1 MKTLI
6 MTLSLLFTCASFAG
20 GGSSVGPANPA
31 AVHCTNLGG
40 QLIDYTTPEGQ
51 NANCLIEQWA
61 LFRAMYEKGLVTQ
74 HQYGPGG
81 MPNPAAVN
89 CIDINGTLQYA
100 EQGGFCLVEQWT
112 LFRVFHPI
120 KD

>member
-1 MKTLI
+1 MKTLMI
-6 MTLSLLFTCASFAG
+6 ALSILLTSAAFAG

-31 AVHCTNLGG
+31 AVHCLDLGG
-40 QLIDYTTPEGQ
+40 QLVNYTTPEGQ

-61 LFRAMYEKGLVTQ
+61 LFGAMYKQGLVTE
-74 HQYGPGG
+74 HHYGSGG

-89 CIDINGTLQYA
+89 CLDINGTLQYT
-100 EQGGFCLVEQWT
+100 EQGSLCLVEQWA